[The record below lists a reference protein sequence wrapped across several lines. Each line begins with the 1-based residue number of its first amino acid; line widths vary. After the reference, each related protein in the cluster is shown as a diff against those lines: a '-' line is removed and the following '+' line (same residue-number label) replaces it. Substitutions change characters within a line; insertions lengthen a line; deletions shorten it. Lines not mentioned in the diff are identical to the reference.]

1 MSLVVMPHLRPYG
14 CAAAVLWLA
23 LLASVP
29 APLQAE
35 EPPDGWTGDVELSFV
50 NAGGNTDSMSL
61 SFGAKA
67 ELALTNSRLRGEAKT
82 LYSEQNGA
90 STARNYLIKGQYDV
104 NLSARTS
111 FFVSGS
117 VERDVPKGLQI
128 RDSGQLGLGH
138 TIVKTARQMLR
149 GEVSAGYIYERL
161 IFLLPN
167 PVPPPPLTVP
177 VVVTD
182 GYLSARLGG
191 EYTYFFTP
199 HTRFVQTAELLM
211 SLEEAGNYLINEE
224 SALVVNLFG
233 QLALKMSFAVNY
245 DHQPQPGFGAVDRL
259 LKTSLLYTF

>member
-128 RDSGQLGLGH
+128 R
-138 TIVKTARQMLR
+138 QMLR